1 MVGGL
6 SRLDG
11 MTHSLSARA
20 EELLDA
26 PPLPEYIAA
35 HFERAESAW
44 DAGTNPDG
52 YVAMCVAENKLVWDL
67 LEPRFTDCRELE
79 PYSIGYNAMTGALPF
94 REVLADFMG
103 RTFLGR
109 EVRAE
114 NLAVFNG
121 AGSVLELL
129 FYALCD
135 PGDGVLVPTPSY
147 TGFWADLE
155 TRDEV
160 KIIPVHCSSE
170 DGFALTR
177 GHLDEALA
185 NADRPVKALL
195 YTNPNN
201 PLGCV
206 YSAEEVE
213 EVLSWAEENEIHVVL
228 DEIYALSVFGD
239 VEFTSGAQLR
249 PDMGEWLHIV
259 WAFSKDFGLSGLR
272 SGVLF
277 SENERVLQ
285 AVDAL
290 AMWASTSGDTQS
302 LLRQLLKDEAWV
314 DHYLAENKKR
324 LGSAYRQVTEV
335 LDSYGISYIPADAG
349 FFFLVDVR
357 PLMDEITWEAE
368 DRLWRHLLDELNIN
382 LTPGDACHNGEPGFM
397 RLVFTSVPTE
407 AAVEGVHR
415 LGRYARSLASA

>member
-1 MVGGL
+1 
-6 SRLDG
+6 
-11 MTHSLSARA
+11 MTHNLSERGEGLVA
-20 EELLDA
+20 A
-26 PPLPEYIAA
+26 PPLPEYIHA
-35 HFERAESAW
+35 HLDRKDDQWCPE
-44 DAGTNPDG
+44 TNRDG
-52 YVAMCVAENKLVWDL
+52 LISLCVAENKLVWDL
-67 LEPRFTDCRELE
+67 LEPRFAECRRLE
-79 PYSIGYNAMTGALPF
+79 AYSIGYDKMAGAMPF
-94 REVLADFMG
+94 REVLADFMS
-103 RTFLGR
+103 RTFIGR
-109 EVRAE
+109 KVRPD

-129 FYALCD
+129 FYVLCD

-160 KIIPVHCSSE
+160 EIIPVHCSSE
-170 DGFALTR
+170 DGFALTTDL
-177 GHLDEALA
+177 LDDALA
-185 NADRPVKALL
+185 QADRPVKALL

-206 YSAEEVE
+206 YSAEEVDE
-213 EVLSWAEENEIHVVL
+213 ILSWAEANEIHVVL

-239 VEFTSGAQLR
+239 VEFTSGAELR
-249 PDMGEWLHIV
+249 PDMGDWLHIV

-277 SENERVLQ
+277 SENERVLR

-302 LLRQLLKDEAWV
+302 LLRQLLADEDWV
-314 DHYLAENKKR
+314 DGYLAENKRR
-324 LGSAYRQVTEV
+324 LGEAYRRVTEV
-335 LDSYGISYIPADAG
+335 LDSYDIEYVPADSG

-357 PLMDEITWEAE
+357 PLMDEISWEGE
-368 DRLWRHLLDELNIN
+368 YRLWRHLLDELNVN
-382 LTPGDACHNGEPGFM
+382 LTPGAACHNGEPGFM
-397 RLVFTSVPTE
+397 RLVFTSVPTDT
-407 AAVEGVHR
+407 AVEGVHR

>member
-1 MVGGL
+1 MGRKV
-6 SRLDG
+6 
-11 MTHSLSARA
+11 
-20 EELLDA
+20 
-26 PPLPEYIAA
+26 LPEQ
-35 HFERAESAW
+35 
-44 DAGTNPDG
+44 
-52 YVAMCVAENKLVWDL
+52 
-67 LEPRFTDCRELE
+67 
-79 PYSIGYNAMTGALPF
+79 
-94 REVLADFMG
+94 
-103 RTFLGR
+103 
-109 EVRAE
+109 
-114 NLAVFNG
+114 LAVFNG
-121 AGSVLELL
+121 AGSVLELI
-129 FYALCD
+129 FYVLCD
-135 PGDGVLVPTPSY
+135 AGDGVLVPTPSY

-160 KIIPVHCSSE
+160 AIIPVHCSSQ

-177 GHLDEALA
+177 EHLDEALA

-206 YSAEEVE
+206 YSAKEVDDI
-213 EVLSWAEENEIHVVL
+213 LSWAEENQIHVVL

-249 PDMGEWLHIV
+249 PDMGDWLHIV

-302 LLRQLLKDEAWV
+302 LLRQLIADEAWV
-314 DHYLAENKKR
+314 DGYLAQNKRR
-324 LGSAYRQVTEV
+324 LGEAYRRVTEV
-335 LDSYGISYIPADAG
+335 LDSYGIDYLQSDAG

-357 PLMDEITWEAE
+357 PLMEEISWEGE
-368 DRLWRHLLDELNIN
+368 ERLWRHLLDELNIN

-397 RLVFTSVPTE
+397 RLVFSSVPTE

>member
-1 MVGGL
+1 MTPTL
-6 SRLDG
+6 SSRGEKLV
-11 MTHSLSARA
+11 A
-20 EELLDA
+20 A
-26 PPLPEYIAA
+26 PPLPEYIYA
-35 HFERAESAW
+35 HLDRKDDHWHPE
-44 DAGTNPDG
+44 TNPDG
-52 YVAMCVAENKLVWDL
+52 LISLCVAENKLVWDL
-67 LEPRFTDCRELE
+67 LEPRFAECRDLQ
-79 PYSIGYNAMTGALPF
+79 PYSLGYDKMVGAMPF
-94 REVLADFMG
+94 REVLAGFMS
-103 RTFLGR
+103 RTFIGR
-109 EVRAE
+109 KVLPDQ
-114 NLAVFNG
+114 LAVLNG

-129 FYALCD
+129 FYVLCD

-160 KIIPVHCSSE
+160 TIIPVHCSSE
-170 DGFALTR
+170 DGFVLTTEL
-177 GHLDEALA
+177 LDEALA
-185 NADRPVKALL
+185 TADRPVKALL

-206 YSAEEVE
+206 YRAAEVD
-213 EVLSWAEENEIHVVL
+213 EVLSWAQENEIHVVL

-239 VEFTSGAQLR
+239 AEFTSGAQLR
-249 PDMGEWLHIV
+249 PDMGDWLHIV

-302 LLRQLLKDEAWV
+302 LLRQLLADEAWV
-314 DHYLAENKKR
+314 DGYLATNRKR
-324 LGSAYRQVTEV
+324 LGEAYRRVTEV
-335 LDSYGISYIPADAG
+335 LDEYGIEYIPAEAG

-357 PLMDEITWEAE
+357 PLMDEISWEGEA
-368 DRLWRHLLDELNIN
+368 RLWRRLFDEVNIN

-397 RLVFTSVPTE
+397 RLVFTSVPTD

>member
-1 MVGGL
+1 
-6 SRLDG
+6 

-20 EELLDA
+20 EKLLAA

-35 HFERAESAW
+35 HFERAADSW
-44 DAGTNPDG
+44 DPATNTDG

-67 LEPRFTDCRELE
+67 LEPRFAECRHLE
-79 PYSIGYNAMTGALPF
+79 HYSIGYDAMVGALPF
-94 REVLADFMG
+94 REVLAGFMS
-103 RTFLGR
+103 RTLLGR
-109 EVRAE
+109 KVLPE

-121 AGSVLELL
+121 AGSVLELI
-129 FYALCD
+129 FYVLCD

-177 GHLDEALA
+177 EHLDAALA

-206 YSAEEVE
+206 YSAAEVDDI
-213 EVLSWAEENEIHVVL
+213 LSWAQENEIHVVL
-228 DEIYALSVFGD
+228 DEIYALSVHGD
-239 VEFTSGAQLR
+239 VEFTSGAHLR
-249 PDMGEWLHIV
+249 SDMGEWLHIV

-277 SENERVLQ
+277 SENERVLR

-302 LLRQLLKDEAWV
+302 LLRQLLADEAWV
-314 DHYLAENKKR
+314 AGYLTENKKR
-324 LGSAYRQVTEV
+324 LGEAYRRVTAV
-335 LDSYGISYIPADAG
+335 LDEYGIEYIPAEAG

-357 PLMDEITWEAE
+357 PLMDEVTWEAE
-368 DRLWRHLLDELNIN
+368 ERLWRHLLDELNIN

-397 RLVFTSVPTE
+397 RLVFTSVPTD

>member
-1 MVGGL
+1 MTHTLSRRGEEL
-6 SRLDG
+6 AAAPPLHEYIDAHMSRLDDIW
-11 MTHSLSARA
+11 HA
-20 EELLDA
+20 E
-26 PPLPEYIAA
+26 
-35 HFERAESAW
+35 
-44 DAGTNPDG
+44 TNPDG
-52 YVAMCVAENKLVWDL
+52 LISLCVAENKLVWDL
-67 LEPRFTDCRELE
+67 LEPRFAECRDVE
-79 PYSIGYNAMTGALPF
+79 PYSIGYDRMAGSMPF
-94 REVLADFMG
+94 REVLADFMS
-103 RTFLGR
+103 RTFIGR
-109 EVRAE
+109 KVLAE
-114 NLAVFNG
+114 QLAVFNG

-129 FYALCD
+129 FYVLCD
-135 PGDGVLVPTPSY
+135 PGDGVLIPTPSY

-160 KIIPVHCSSE
+160 TIIPVHCSSE
-170 DGFALTR
+170 EGFALTR
-177 GHLDEALA
+177 AHLDEALA
-185 NADRPVKALL
+185 GADRPVKALL

-206 YSAEEVE
+206 YTAEEVDD
-213 EVLSWAEENEIHVVL
+213 VLSWAQENEIHVVL

-239 VEFTSGAQLR
+239 TEFTSGAQLR
-249 PDMGEWLHIV
+249 PDMGDWLHIV

-277 SENERVLQ
+277 SENERLLR

-302 LLRQLLKDEAWV
+302 LLRQLLADDAWV
-314 DHYLAENKKR
+314 DGYLAENRKR
-324 LGSAYRQVTEV
+324 LGEAYRRVTEA
-335 LDSYGISYIPADAG
+335 LEGYGIEYVPAEAG

-357 PLMDEITWEAE
+357 PLMDEVSWEGE
-368 DRLWRHLLDELNIN
+368 KRLWRHLLDELNIN

-397 RLVFTSVPTE
+397 RLVFTSVPTD